1 MILKGP
7 TSFFMH
13 KIYKKRIIILLFS
26 ISIFLFTSN
35 CVKFNPVD
43 SKNVPTN
50 SAERARKNVEEG
62 RGVSIGNVLGRNK
75 NTNYEFSTSNPMW
88 RASLETLDFL
98 PLTVV
103 DYSGGV
109 IITDW
114 YGENQNE
121 SLKITLRFLSNEIRT
136 DSLRIT
142 VHQKSCSINSNCKI
156 KILKSKI
163 EEELIVSIIKK
174 AAILEKDSKK
184 K

>member
-1 MILKGP
+1 MQKKYLFK
-7 TSFFMH
+7 SLNKFF
-13 KIYKKRIIILLFS
+13 YFLL
-26 ISIFLFTSN
+26 ISLFLLTG
-35 CVKFNPVD
+35 CIKFKPVSTKD
-43 SKNVPTN
+43 APTN
-50 SAERARKNVEEG
+50 SAERAKKNIEEG
-62 RGVSIGNVLGRNK
+62 KGISIGNVFSGGRG
-75 NTNYEFSTSNPMW
+75 TNYEFSTSNPMW

>member
-1 MILKGP
+1 
-7 TSFFMH
+7 
-13 KIYKKRIIILLFS
+13 
-26 ISIFLFTSN
+26 
-35 CVKFNPVD
+35 
-43 SKNVPTN
+43 
-50 SAERARKNVEEG
+50 
-62 RGVSIGNVLGRNK
+62 
-75 NTNYEFSTSNPMW
+75 MW